1 MPTPAEEPTMATTST
16 KKRKETGARLRK
28 ERERLGYSSRQI
40 AQLLGVPMDVY
51 ERFENGE
58 ADPGIYRMPRLA
70 ACGFDVLYIITEER
84 HLVIE
89 EENELLMRFREL
101 SQRGRTSIFTTLDAL
116 ERLAPNIRRQWRKR
130 FR

>member
-1 MPTPAEEPTMATTST
+1 MATTST

-116 ERLAPNIRRQWRKR
+116 ERLAPNIRCQWRKR
-130 FR
+130 VR